1 MYYIKKSFEIS
12 ASHHLKLSYQSKC
25 SNVHGHNWH
34 ITIYCKSRELNKD
47 GMVADFSEVKRLIH
61 DRLDHADLNKV
72 LPCNPTA
79 ENIVHWITEQIPT
92 CYKAEVQE
100 SEGNVAIYEEDL

>member
-34 ITIYCKSRELNKD
+34 ITIYCK
-47 GMVADFSEVKRLIH
+47 
-61 DRLDHADLNKV
+61 
-72 LPCNPTA
+72 
-79 ENIVHWITEQIPT
+79 
-92 CYKAEVQE
+92 
-100 SEGNVAIYEEDL
+100 

>member
-61 DRLDHADLNKV
+61 DRLDHAD
-72 LPCNPTA
+72 
-79 ENIVHWITEQIPT
+79 TEQIPT

>member
-1 MYYIKKSFEIS
+1 MYYIKKSLEIS

-72 LPCNPTA
+72 LSFNPTA
-79 ENIVHWITEQIPT
+79 ENIAHWITEQIPT

>member
-61 DRLDHADLNKV
+61 DRLDHAISTKYCL
-72 LPCNPTA
+72 LTLQLR
-79 ENIVHWITEQIPT
+79 T
-92 CYKAEVQE
+92 
-100 SEGNVAIYEEDL
+100 

>member
-47 GMVADFSEVKRLIH
+47 GMVADFSEVKASYMTDLITPISTKYCLLTLQL
-61 DRLDHADLNKV
+61 R
-72 LPCNPTA
+72 T
-79 ENIVHWITEQIPT
+79 
-92 CYKAEVQE
+92 
-100 SEGNVAIYEEDL
+100 

>member
-72 LPCNPTA
+72 L
-79 ENIVHWITEQIPT
+79 
-92 CYKAEVQE
+92 
-100 SEGNVAIYEEDL
+100 AIYEEDL